1 MNGLGYSVFGIVLG
15 WIVLRSNMLEV
26 SLKGL
31 KVLFRFKLD
40 LDIFVVYC
48 TRLIFSQEVDLT
60 TFTVLVWHKTR

>member
-60 TFTVLVWHKTR
+60 TFTVLVWHQTR